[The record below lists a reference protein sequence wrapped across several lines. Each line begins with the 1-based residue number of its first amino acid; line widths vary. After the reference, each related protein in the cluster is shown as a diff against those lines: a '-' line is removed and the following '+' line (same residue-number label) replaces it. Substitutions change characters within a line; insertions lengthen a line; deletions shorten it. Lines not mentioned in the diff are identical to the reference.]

1 METFGQGVCLA
12 GRAAQS
18 WGEIQ
23 ITFFLTHFSKTAII
37 VPMKTAKL
45 LVLVFLA
52 LLISLPYGKISA
64 QDPTPNT
71 YGILTSTP
79 QPDGS
84 IYHVVQSGE
93 SLWSI
98 SAAYGIPG
106 SDIMVLNGNSAA
118 ANEVYINDVLLI
130 RRANTPTPTSNFTAT
145 PIPTTP
151 QPTVFVPSRTPIP
164 TKTPLPTA
172 TPTLPPSTTQLLF
185 GESQKVG
192 LTMTLVSGVGLLLVI
207 VFGFLKK
214 PR

>member
-1 METFGQGVCLA
+1 
-12 GRAAQS
+12 
-18 WGEIQ
+18 
-23 ITFFLTHFSKTAII
+23 
-37 VPMKTAKL
+37 MKTSKILA
-45 LVLVFLA
+45 LVFLA
-52 LLISLPYGKISA
+52 LLIALPLGRITA

-84 IYHVVQSGE
+84 IYHIVQPGE
-93 SLWSI
+93 SLWVI

-106 SDIMVLNGNSAA
+106 SEIMVLNGNSPE

-130 RRANTPTPTSNFTAT
+130 RRANTPTPTSNVTPT

-151 QPTVFVPSRTPIP
+151 QPTVFVPSRTSIP

-172 TPTLPPSTTQLLF
+172 TPTLPPSTAQIIF
-185 GESQKVG
+185 GDSHKVG
-192 LTMTLVSGVGLLLVI
+192 LTMVAISGIGLLLVAY
-207 VFGFLKK
+207 FGFLKK

>member
-1 METFGQGVCLA
+1 MGTFGQVVCSA
-12 GRAAQS
+12 GRPAQS

-23 ITFFLTHFSKTAII
+23 ITFFPTHFSKTAII
-37 VPMKTAKL
+37 VPMKTAKIML
-45 LVLVFLA
+45 LVCLA
-52 LLISLPYGKISA
+52 MLIALPYGKSLA
-64 QDPTPNT
+64 QDATPNT
-71 YGILTSTP
+71 YGVLTSTP

-84 IYHVVQSGE
+84 IYHIVQPGE
-93 SLWSI
+93 SLWVI

-106 SDIMVLNGNSAA
+106 SEIMVLNGNSAE

-145 PIPTTP
+145 PIPRTP
-151 QPTVFVPSRTPIP
+151 QPTIFMPSRTPIP

-172 TPTLPPSTTQLLF
+172 TPTVPPSTTQLLF
-185 GESQKVG
+185 GDSQKVG